1 MADVTVTE
9 VVEVVTVAE
18 SVVAVTV
25 TDSGSPGTPG
35 PAIELQTSATHIQW
49 KVAGAASWIN
59 LVALADLEGPAGPS
73 IEMQTTSTH
82 IQYRVVG
89 GSSWAD
95 IIALSELTGEAGLAA
110 TISVGS
116 VTTGAPGSSASVTNT
131 GSSSAAV
138 LDFAIPRGASGI
150 DGVAAT
156 ISIGD
161 IATGA
166 PGSPASVSNT
176 GTSSAAVL
184 DFSIPQGAGITAGV
198 VEIDFGSTPT
208 NEASVT
214 VTGQTGIQTTST
226 VDATIMARST
236 ADNTLSDHQFAAL
249 SMRLSVS
256 QPVADT
262 GFTITA
268 YNLIGFATGRFQINW
283 RWS

>member
-9 VVEVVTVAE
+9 VVEVVTVSE

-138 LDFAIPRGASGI
+138 FFLQWNSMLYARHDY
-150 DGVAAT
+150 
-156 ISIGD
+156 
-161 IATGA
+161 
-166 PGSPASVSNT
+166 
-176 GTSSAAVL
+176 SAAGNRRAIA
-184 DFSIPQGAGITAGV
+184 DQRRHGIA
-198 VEIDFGSTPT
+198 P
-208 NEASVT
+208 
-214 VTGQTGIQTTST
+214 
-226 VDATIMARST
+226 
-236 ADNTLSDHQFAAL
+236 
-249 SMRLSVS
+249 
-256 QPVADT
+256 DT
-262 GFTITA
+262 GFDKLEDADKPMECSLCGYRKQCSGKPIC
-268 YNLIGFATGRFQINW
+268 F
-283 RWS
+283 S

>member
-9 VVEVVTVAE
+9 VVEVVTVTE